1 MTMLKRVPIFLA
13 SFILLNSYLALAFNA
28 NIGHR
33 SVVGSVSKSAIR
45 MSSTAAAPNSEQKSH
60 LYVPSERD
68 EYYQGNIAQYLLDL
82 HDEGATL
89 NFCGGMMF
97 QLVLSDKLQTH
108 LKSVAADSSSEGKQK
123 QPIIHPAS
131 QSLMSRTPDYKKS
144 SFADNIFSFHG
155 RELRKIPTA
164 NGGMGFVLQLSYADP
179 SATLE
184 EVSSSS
190 TAGKG
195 ADAAWNGSP
204 VDPQGWSKEE
214 IATYDGW
221 RSDQFRQ
228 WRKCS
233 MYEDEGYSTFGQE
246 FGNEAFGL
254 NHRFFLHL
262 DNQSRMWLSAED
274 GCEGTPADDGSS
286 LMKKLGGMLFGR

>member
-1 MTMLKRVPIFLA
+1 MGRFTSR
-13 SFILLNSYLALAFNA
+13 
-28 NIGHR
+28 GR
-33 SVVGSVSKSAIR
+33 AIA
-45 MSSTAAAPNSEQKSH
+45 MSSTAATPNSEQKSH

-68 EYYQGNIAQYLLDL
+68 EYYQGNVAQYLLDL
-82 HDEGATL
+82 HDEGATF

-97 QLVLSDKLQTH
+97 QLVLSEKLQTH
-108 LKSVAADSSSEGKQK
+108 LKSVAADSSNEGMQK

-131 QSLMSRTPDYKKS
+131 QSLMSRTPEYKKS
-144 SFADNIFSFHG
+144 SYADNILSFHG

-179 SATLE
+179 SATLG

-195 ADAAWNGSP
+195 ADAAWNGKP

-233 MYEDEGYSTFGQE
+233 MYEEEGYRTFGEE

-262 DNQSRMWLSAED
+262 DTQNKMWLSAED
-274 GCEGTPADDGSS
+274 GCEGTPADGTS
-286 LMKKLGGMLFGR
+286 LMKKLGGMLFGM